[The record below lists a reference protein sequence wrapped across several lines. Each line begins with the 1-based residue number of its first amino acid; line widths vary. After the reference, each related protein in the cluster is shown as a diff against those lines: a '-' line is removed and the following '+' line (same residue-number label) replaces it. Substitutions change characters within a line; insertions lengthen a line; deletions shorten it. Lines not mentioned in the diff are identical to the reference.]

1 MTLFYRVIRQ
11 SGRACAWALASAC
24 LMLACSA
31 AQAQMTGPEGRVYD
45 VRTEQERYTAQFQ
58 PGGAYLDDR
67 PRTGRWQFDGRTLC
81 MLIAAAGPQAPE
93 YEVCTPW
100 RDLEIGESYES
111 RYWTAQG
118 GPAHITRIQ

>member
-1 MTLFYRVIRQ
+1 MTLFYRMIRQ
-11 SGRACAWALASAC
+11 SGRVCAGALLLAC
-24 LMLACSA
+24 LMLASGA

-45 VRTEQERYTAQFQ
+45 VRTERESYTARFQ
-58 PGGAYLDDR
+58 PGGAYQDDR
-67 PRTGRWQFDGRTLC
+67 PRTGRWHFDGRTLC

-100 RDLEIGESYES
+100 RDLEIGESYDS

-118 GPAHITRIQ
+118 APARITRIQ